1 MVNQIKI
8 TYFALRFKKLIRK
21 TEIKQ
26 KSMSK
31 ICQVTGK
38 KAMVGNN
45 VSHSKRRT
53 KRKFYPNLF
62 DKKFYLQE
70 EDRWVSLTVS
80 AAGLRLINKK
90 GLTAAL
96 KDAKE
101 KGYIMNY

>member
-1 MVNQIKI
+1 
-8 TYFALRFKKLIRK
+8 
-21 TEIKQ
+21 
-26 KSMSK
+26 MSK

-62 DKKFYLQE
+62 MKKYYLPE
-70 EDRWVSLTVS
+70 EERWISLKIS
-80 AAGLRLINKK
+80 AAGIRLISKN
-90 GLTAAL
+90 GLATVL

-101 KGYIMNY
+101 KGYILNY